1 MAEHAISSAFSWRS
15 KHKSSRRSMS
25 APALTAPIAPAVPS
39 VPAAVSVSAV
49 PSAPAAAS
57 APAEAIY
64 VSATAQCASDPRT
77 PPQDLWELARIPE
90 LRKWIIANTAAPAA
104 LINAIAHAGG
114 PGVRQAMQLL
124 HDSLQEP
131 GAEAPPLTST
141 TATPDTPSCDWG
153 TSRQATDVP

>member
-1 MAEHAISSAFSWRS
+1 MAEHAMSSAFSWRS

-39 VPAAVSVSAV
+39 V
-49 PSAPAAAS
+49 PAAAS

>member
-1 MAEHAISSAFSWRS
+1 MARHAMSSAFSWRS
-15 KHKSSRRSMS
+15 RYKNSRRSMS
-25 APALTAPIAPAVPS
+25 APALTAPIAPA
-39 VPAAVSVSAV
+39 AASVSAV

-57 APAEAIY
+57 R

-141 TATPDTPSCDWG
+141 TTTPDTPSCDWG

>member
-1 MAEHAISSAFSWRS
+1 MARHAMSSAFSWRS
-15 KHKSSRRSMS
+15 KHKSSRRSVS
-25 APALTAPIAPAVPS
+25 APALTAPIAPA
-39 VPAAVSVSAV
+39 AASVSAV
-49 PSAPAAAS
+49 PS

>member
-1 MAEHAISSAFSWRS
+1 MAEHAMSSAFSWRS
-15 KHKSSRRSMS
+15 KHKSSRHGMS
-25 APALTAPIAPAVPS
+25 APALTAP
-39 VPAAVSVSAV
+39 SVSAV
-49 PSAPAAAS
+49 PSAPA
-57 APAEAIY
+57 ETIY

>member
-1 MAEHAISSAFSWRS
+1 MARHAMSSAFSWRS

-39 VPAAVSVSAV
+39 VPAAVI
-49 PSAPAAAS
+49 APAAAS
-57 APAEAIY
+57 APAAAIY

-104 LINAIAHAGG
+104 LINAIARAGG

-141 TATPDTPSCDWG
+141 TATPDTPSYDWG

>member
-1 MAEHAISSAFSWRS
+1 MAEHAMSSAFSWRS

-39 VPAAVSVSAV
+39 VPAAVI
-49 PSAPAAAS
+49 APAAAS
-57 APAEAIY
+57 R

-104 LINAIAHAGG
+104 LINAIARAGG

>member
-1 MAEHAISSAFSWRS
+1 MAEHAMSSAFSWRS

-39 VPAAVSVSAV
+39 VPAAA
-49 PSAPAAAS
+49 SAPAA
-57 APAEAIY
+57 AIY

>member
-1 MAEHAISSAFSWRS
+1 MARHAMSSAFSWRS
-15 KHKSSRRSMS
+15 RYKNSRRSMS
-25 APALTAPIAPAVPS
+25 TPALAAPITAAAAS
-39 VPAAVSVSAV
+39 VPAEA
-49 PSAPAAAS
+49 SAPAA
-57 APAEAIY
+57 AIY

-104 LINAIAHAGG
+104 LINAIARAGG

-131 GAEAPPLTST
+131 GAEAPPLTSAI
-141 TATPDTPSCDWG
+141 ATPDTPSCDWG
-153 TSRQATDVP
+153 TSRQATDIP

>member
-1 MAEHAISSAFSWRS
+1 MARHAMSSAFSWRS
-15 KHKSSRRSMS
+15 RYKNSRRSMS
-25 APALTAPIAPAVPS
+25 APALTAPIAPA
-39 VPAAVSVSAV
+39 AASVSAV

-57 APAEAIY
+57 R

>member
-1 MAEHAISSAFSWRS
+1 MAEHAMSSAFSWRS

-25 APALTAPIAPAVPS
+25 APALTAPIAPVVPS
-39 VPAAVSVSAV
+39 VPAAVI
-49 PSAPAAAS
+49 APAAAS

-104 LINAIAHAGG
+104 LINAIARAGG

-153 TSRQATDVP
+153 TSRQAGDVP

>member
-1 MAEHAISSAFSWRS
+1 MAEHAMSSAFSWRS
-15 KHKSSRRSMS
+15 KHKSSRRNMS
-25 APALTAPIAPAVPS
+25 APALTAPIAPA
-39 VPAAVSVSAV
+39 AASVSAV

-57 APAEAIY
+57 R

-104 LINAIAHAGG
+104 LINAIARAGG

>member
-1 MAEHAISSAFSWRS
+1 MAEHAMSSAFSWRS
-15 KHKSSRRSMS
+15 KHKSSRHGMS
-25 APALTAPIAPAVPS
+25 APALTAPSAPAVPS
-39 VPAAVSVSAV
+39 VPAAA
-49 PSAPAAAS
+49 SAPAAAI
-57 APAEAIY
+57 APATAIR

-104 LINAIAHAGG
+104 LINAIARAGG

-141 TATPDTPSCDWG
+141 TATPDTPSYDWG

>member
-1 MAEHAISSAFSWRS
+1 MARHAMSSAFSWRS
-15 KHKSSRRSMS
+15 RYKNSRRSMS
-25 APALTAPIAPAVPS
+25 APALAAPITAAAAS
-39 VPAAVSVSAV
+39 VPAV
-49 PSAPAAAS
+49 PSAPAA
-57 APAEAIY
+57 AIY

-77 PPQDLWELARIPE
+77 LPQDLWELARIPE

-104 LINAIAHAGG
+104 LINAIARAGG

-153 TSRQATDVP
+153 TSRQARDVP

>member
-1 MAEHAISSAFSWRS
+1 MARHAMSSAFSWRS

-25 APALTAPIAPAVPS
+25 APALTAPIAPA
-39 VPAAVSVSAV
+39 AASVSAV

-57 APAEAIY
+57 R

-153 TSRQATDVP
+153 TSRQARDVP

>member
-1 MAEHAISSAFSWRS
+1 MARHAMSSAFSWRS

-39 VPAAVSVSAV
+39 VPAAA
-49 PSAPAAAS
+49 SAPAA
-57 APAEAIY
+57 AIY

-104 LINAIAHAGG
+104 LINAIARAGG

>member
-1 MAEHAISSAFSWRS
+1 MARHAMSSAFSWRS
-15 KHKSSRRSMS
+15 KHKSSRRSVS

-39 VPAAVSVSAV
+39 VPAAA
-49 PSAPAAAS
+49 SAPAA
-57 APAEAIY
+57 AIY

>member
-1 MAEHAISSAFSWRS
+1 MARHAMSSAFSWRS

-25 APALTAPIAPAVPS
+25 APALTTPI
-39 VPAAVSVSAV
+39 
-49 PSAPAAAS
+49 APAAAS
-57 APAEAIY
+57 VPAAAIAPAEAIY

-141 TATPDTPSCDWG
+141 TTTPDTPSCDWG
-153 TSRQATDVP
+153 TSHQARDVP

>member
-1 MAEHAISSAFSWRS
+1 MARHAMSSAFSWRS
-15 KHKSSRRSMS
+15 RYKNSRRSMS
-25 APALTAPIAPAVPS
+25 APALTAPIAPA
-39 VPAAVSVSAV
+39 AASVSAV

-57 APAEAIY
+57 R

-104 LINAIAHAGG
+104 LINAIARAGG